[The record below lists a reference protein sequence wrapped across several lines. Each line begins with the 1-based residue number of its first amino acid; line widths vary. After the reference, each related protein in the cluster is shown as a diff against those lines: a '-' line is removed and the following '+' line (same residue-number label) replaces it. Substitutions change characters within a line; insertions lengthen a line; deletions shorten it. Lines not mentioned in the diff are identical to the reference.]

1 MKTIAEVVKAARQP
15 SPVQTFK
22 AVNVDNQG
30 VIIAIGA
37 SVGLDREDDAVTK
50 AALIGMAYDFC
61 AASNR
66 EFRANHDAEAVLKA
80 DLVASFPGAPIL
92 KSGAILAPGAEMPEG
107 DEIIGIDIRK
117 GNETHWFVGIKP
129 HDPAITE
136 AARKGELAGLSWGGY
151 ARKEDAHG

>member
-1 MKTIAEVVKAARQP
+1 MKSIAEAIKAAREP
-15 SPVQTFK
+15 RAVQTFK
-22 AVNVDNQG
+22 AVNVDDHG

-37 SVGLDREDDAVTK
+37 SIGLDREDETVTK

-61 AASNR
+61 ATPNR
-66 EFRANHDAEAVLKA
+66 EFRANHDAEAILKA

-92 KSGAILAPGAEMPEG
+92 KSGALLAPGSEIPDG

-129 HDPAITE
+129 HDSAITE

>member
-1 MKTIAEVVKAARQP
+1 MKTIAEVVKSARQVAA
-15 SPVQTFK
+15 VQAFK

-37 SVGLDREDDAVTK
+37 SVGLDREDDAVTRG
-50 AALIGMAYDFC
+50 ALVGMAYDFC
-61 AASNR
+61 ASSNR
-66 EFRANHDAEAVLKA
+66 EFRANHDADAILKA

-92 KSGAILAPGAEMPEG
+92 KSGALLAPGSEIPDD